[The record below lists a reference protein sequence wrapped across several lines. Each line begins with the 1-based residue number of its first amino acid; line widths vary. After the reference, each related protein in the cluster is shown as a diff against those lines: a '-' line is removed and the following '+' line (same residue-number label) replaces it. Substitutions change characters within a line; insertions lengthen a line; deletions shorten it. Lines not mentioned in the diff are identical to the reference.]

1 MIALLTYSTSQGSG
15 YDTDY
20 HPAQLH
26 PAGSQPADTEES
38 GQALGASEASKKEGV
53 SEKSHER
60 TSTTSSSGT
69 ETSTPGK
76 EGKKKVGFMDKMKGE
91 AKVLLGHLER
101 GKKGE
106 EKVEEGKKMK
116 GGLPTKRDSTGEQE
130 GGKA

>member
-1 MIALLTYSTSQGSG
+1 MIALLTYSTSQETG

-20 HPAQLH
+20 HPADLH

-38 GQALGASEASKKEGV
+38 GQALSASEASKKDGV

-60 TSTTSSSGT
+60 TSTTSSVGT
-69 ETSTPGK
+69 GTSTSGK

-106 EKVEEGKKMK
+106 EKVEEGKRMK
-116 GGLPTKRDSTGEQE
+116 SGLPSKRDSTGEQE
-130 GGKA
+130 AGKA